1 MNNKLLAIDA
11 SNGFLSVGLF
21 DCGKL
26 LNKSVT
32 EVKRD
37 VSNLLFDAIDKVLS
51 NEKKKFLK
59 LQK

>member
-1 MNNKLLAIDA
+1 MNNTLLAIDA

-21 DCGKL
+21 KGGELLDKL
-26 LNKSVT
+26 VI

-37 VSNLLFDAIDKVLS
+37 LSDLIFDVIDKILS
-51 NEKKKFLK
+51 DEKKNFLK

>member
-1 MNNKLLAIDA
+1 MNNTLLAIDA

-21 DCGKL
+21 ACDRL
-26 LNKSVT
+26 LNKSVI

-37 VSNLLFDAIDKVLS
+37 VSNLVFDSIDKVLS
-51 NEKKKFLK
+51 NEKKNFPK

>member
-1 MNNKLLAIDA
+1 MNNTLLAMDA

-21 DCGKL
+21 EFGRL
-26 LNKSVT
+26 LNKSVM

-37 VSNLLFDAIDKVLS
+37 VSNLVFDSIDMVLS
-51 NEKKKFLK
+51 NEKKNFLK

>member
-1 MNNKLLAIDA
+1 MNNTLLAIDA

-21 DCGKL
+21 KGGEL
-26 LNKSVT
+26 LNKSVI

-37 VSNLLFDAIDKVLS
+37 ISDLIFDVIDKILS
-51 NEKKKFLK
+51 NEKKNFLK